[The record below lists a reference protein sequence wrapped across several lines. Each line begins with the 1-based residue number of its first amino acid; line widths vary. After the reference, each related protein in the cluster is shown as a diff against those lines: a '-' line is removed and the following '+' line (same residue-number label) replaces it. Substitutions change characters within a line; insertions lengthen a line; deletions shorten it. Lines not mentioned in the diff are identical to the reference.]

1 MRPRRVSSWDEI
13 QLEDL
18 FAAFRKA
25 KADCFFERSAY
36 VAERFAVYESDL
48 FENLQVLLD
57 RLRTGEVSAVL
68 AEAQRNP
75 GVFAKGVTLR
85 PRGGAS
91 SGDRE
96 QLAAIQA
103 ALRSGDLVEA
113 ERLTQTAPAEE
124 EIAIPAHAFFSD
136 ADRAFERLK
145 ETFEILPEFRL
156 VGDFDVDTHVI
167 SGLWINYVGHQFDA
181 KLSRHAFGSRVRRYA
196 ADRAAGQK
204 VGPYQYD
211 AVGTF
216 EPYFQPYRRWRDE
229 GIKAIDD
236 ALKGDDSVVAL
247 TLDFSSYYHSIDP
260 IFMLD
265 ERFKLAIGLEL
276 NDWESDFTK
285 DVIQAIQQWGT
296 NVASVIGVQDFAAAQ
311 IGGIP
316 IGLAAVRI
324 ITNVLLYEMDRA
336 IVDAL
341 HPIYYGRYVDD
352 VFLVIKDSGRIKSAE
367 QLWLYIHKCLP
378 NMFKLDGKEVEVCLP
393 GEYQGD
399 TKLRLKPE
407 KQRVFFLRGQAGRDL
422 LSNIAHQVR
431 TLSSERR
438 LMPLV
443 DEMDETASA
452 RALAAA
458 ASAAEEPDSLRR
470 ADGLTLRRLGWS
482 LQLRSAEILARDLDR
497 STWTE
502 KRYRFYEF
510 ACSHILRSDKILEQI
525 DYLARLISLAVS
537 LADWQ
542 YAHRM
547 YQRALRAIEQL
558 EAAVSAG
565 ECRLNGQSVA
575 ATPKLWTGFRTW
587 VANACREAVLR
598 SVPWDG
604 GAGKPRRLPRE
615 AERLFSLIGMPEKNA
630 HVGVIALGLRE
641 TDWAKQPYKEHLRWD
656 ANNQRPSLEGEAGFL
671 ETLDDYGDR
680 RRLADLRAFIEGTQG
695 EDPTTG
701 LRRVNRR
708 LGETSAGA
716 LPSLLPYL
724 LATRPYTAQEVA
736 LFRPSECVFGPRER
750 AFERWGA
757 YTRALRGAWH
767 RPDEIHDGPASWD
780 AGEQPEELRTADLG
794 VGRSARPVLL
804 GITSLETG
812 KQSWA
817 GAAAQRPD
825 LSIERYDRLATIVN
839 LAINAKPRPTHLLLP
854 ELSVPDRWL
863 PTMTSRL
870 LESGISLITGLDYE
884 HYANDQIGSSAALV
898 LTDDR
903 LGFASS
909 IQIRQPKLESA
920 PGEEEDLY
928 RSYGKAWKIW
938 PDEIRQHPLYIHE
951 GLHFGVLVC
960 SELQT
965 SGTAR
970 PFKAMLIS

>member
-1 MRPRRVSSWDEI
+1 MRPRRISSWDEI

-25 KADCFFERSAY
+25 KADCFFERSSY
-36 VAERFAVYESDL
+36 VAEQFAVYESDL
-48 FENLQVLLD
+48 FENLRVLLN
-57 RLRTGEVSAVL
+57 RLRAGEVSAVL
-68 AEAQRNP
+68 IDAQRKP
-75 GVFAKGVTLR
+75 GVFAKCLTLR
-85 PRGGAS
+85 PRGGATG
-91 SGDRE
+91 GDRA
-96 QLAAIQA
+96 QLTAIQA
-103 ALRSGDLVEA
+103 ALRSGDPVEA
-113 ERLTQTAPAEE
+113 ERLVQAALNEE
-124 EIAIPAHAFFSD
+124 EIALPAHAFFSD
-136 ADRAFERLK
+136 ADRAFERLRAA
-145 ETFEILPEFRL
+145 FEIVPEFRL
-156 VGDFDVDTHVI
+156 VGDFGVDTHI
-167 SGLWINYVGHQFDA
+167 LSGLWINCIGHQFDA
-181 KLSRHAFGSRVRRYA
+181 KLSPHAFGSRVRRYA

-204 VGPYQYD
+204 VGPYQYE

-260 IFMLD
+260 DFMVD
-265 ERFKLAIGLEL
+265 GRFRSAIGLEL
-276 NDWESDFTK
+276 NGWESDFTGNL
-285 DVIQAIQQWGT
+285 IGAIKHWG
-296 NVASVIGVQDFAAAQ
+296 ASAASEIGVQDFAAPQ
-311 IGGIP
+311 IGGLP

-336 IVDAL
+336 LVDAL

-367 QLWLYIHKCLP
+367 ALWQYISKCLP
-378 NMFKLDGKEVEVCLP
+378 KMFKVGGGGEVEVCLP
-393 GEYQGD
+393 GNYQGS

-497 STWTE
+497 SAWTE

-510 ACSHILRSDKILEQI
+510 ACSHILRPDKVLEQI

-558 EAAVSAG
+558 EAAVGVG

-575 ATPKLWTGFRTW
+575 ATPKLWADFRNR
-587 VANACREAVLR
+587 VANACREAALR
-598 SVPWDG
+598 SLPWDG
-604 GAGKPRRLPRE
+604 DTGKPRRLPRE
-615 AERLFSLIGMPEKNA
+615 AERLFSLIGMPERNA
-630 HVGVIALGLRE
+630 EVGAIALGLRE

-656 ANNQRPSLEGEAGFL
+656 AYNQRPPIEGEAEFL
-671 ETLDDYGDR
+671 EMLDDDGHR
-680 RRLADLRAFIEGTQG
+680 RRLADLRAFIEKTQG

-708 LGETSAGA
+708 LGEISAGA

-736 LFRPSECVFGPRER
+736 LYRPSECVFGPRER
-750 AFERWGA
+750 AYERWGA

-767 RPDEIHDGPASWD
+767 RPDGLRDEPAWD
-780 AGEQPEELRTADLG
+780 AGDQPEKLRTTNCG
-794 VGRSARPVLL
+794 PGRGALSAR
-804 GITSLETG
+804 
-812 KQSWA
+812 
-817 GAAAQRPD
+817 
-825 LSIERYDRLATIVN
+825 RLARHN
-839 LAINAKPRPTHLLLP
+839 EPR
-854 ELSVPDRWL
+854 D
-863 PTMTSRL
+863 
-870 LESGISLITGLDYE
+870 G
-884 HYANDQIGSSAALV
+884 
-898 LTDDR
+898 
-903 LGFASS
+903 
-909 IQIRQPKLESA
+909 
-920 PGEEEDLY
+920 
-928 RSYGKAWKIW
+928 
-938 PDEIRQHPLYIHE
+938 
-951 GLHFGVLVC
+951 
-960 SELQT
+960 
-965 SGTAR
+965 
-970 PFKAMLIS
+970 